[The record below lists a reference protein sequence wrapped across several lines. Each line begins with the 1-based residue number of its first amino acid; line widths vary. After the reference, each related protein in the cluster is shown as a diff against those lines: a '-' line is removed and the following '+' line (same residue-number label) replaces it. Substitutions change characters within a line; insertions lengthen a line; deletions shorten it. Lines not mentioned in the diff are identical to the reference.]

1 MALDASALRAL
12 RADFPPLARRRN
24 GKPPIYLNNTCM
36 TLRPRSV
43 IDAMTRYY
51 EEFPTCGGGRS
62 DGVKKLDN
70 WFLEELHEGEIAAR
84 EALRRLVNAAR
95 VDELVWTRNST
106 EALNVVAHGFALRP
120 GDRVVVSEREHNSN
134 LVPWLEAERRVRE
147 RAGDPTLRVL
157 ETFDLSPDGAF
168 DVRRALAAIG
178 PGVRVVSIGHSSNL
192 DGTTIRDAD
201 LKAVSDAVHA
211 VGGVLVVDGA
221 QSVPH
226 RRVDVRALGIDFLA
240 FSLHK
245 MCGPSGVGALY
256 GRYDLLDGL
265 APFLVG
271 GDTIHDTWHDRVEY
285 KHPPGRFEAGLQD
298 YAGMLGAAAA
308 IEYVVDRVGFES
320 IERHELRLNRRLTER
335 LLPLECDHFWL
346 LGPRDPALRAG
357 VVTMSSSVGAVLN
370 AIARQADVE
379 SNVML
384 RRGMFC
390 VNAYL
395 HGRFDATDTA
405 KNNLRASMYFYNTEE
420 EIDVLAD
427 VVERVV
433 RNPDQYMDDE

>member
-1 MALDASALRAL
+1 MALDASELRAL

-43 IDAMTRYY
+43 IDAMVRYY

-62 DGVKKLDN
+62 EGAKKLDN
-70 WFLEELHEGEIAAR
+70 WFLEELHAAESGAR
-84 EALRRLVNAAR
+84 EALRHLVNAAR
-95 VDELVWTRNST
+95 VEEMVWTRNTT
-106 EALNVVAHGFALRP
+106 EALNIVAHGYHLEP

-134 LVPWLEAERRVRE
+134 LVPWLDIERRLRQ
-147 RAGDPTLRVL
+147 RAKDPTLKL
-157 ETFDLSPDGAF
+157 LKTFDLSPDGAF
-168 DVRRALAAIG
+168 DVQRALEAIV
-178 PGVRVVSIGHSSNL
+178 PGVKIVSLGHSSNL

-201 LKAVSDAVHA
+201 LKAVSDAVHR

-226 RRVDVRALGIDFLA
+226 RHVDVRALGIDFLA
-240 FSLHK
+240 FSIHK
-245 MCGPSGVGALY
+245 MCGPSGMGGLY

-265 APFLVG
+265 SPFIVG
-271 GDTIHDTWHDRVEY
+271 GDTIHDTWHDRVEF

-308 IEYVVDRVGFES
+308 IDYVVDRVGFDS
-320 IERHELRLNRRLTER
+320 IERHELLLNRRLTER

-346 LGPRDPALRAG
+346 IGPRDPALRGG
-357 VVTMSSSVGAVLN
+357 VVTMSSPLGSILN
-370 AIARQADVE
+370 AIARLADVE

-384 RRGMFC
+384 RKGMFC

-395 HGRFDATDTA
+395 HGRFDATGTA
-405 KNNLRASMYFYNTEE
+405 KNNLRASAYFYNTEE

-433 RNPDQYMDDE
+433 RNPLDFMDDE